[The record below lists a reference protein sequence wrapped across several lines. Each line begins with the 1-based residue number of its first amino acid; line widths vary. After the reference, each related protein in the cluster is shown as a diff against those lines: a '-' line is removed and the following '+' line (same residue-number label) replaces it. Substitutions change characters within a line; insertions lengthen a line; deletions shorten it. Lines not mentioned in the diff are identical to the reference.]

1 MSNLGGGTQGSRPGA
16 GFANSTFCADDAM
29 KRKILRK
36 SFGKSSFTRS
46 DQKVIRS
53 FAGPFRASMNQGD
66 FLNRVGQTCG
76 GCNQVNDVNSNI
88 LRPKMIDGIRNNDC
102 NTVTSGVTPKDI
114 PLYYGNH
121 KYVCDS
127 SLYTRFKNL
136 SSTNQNYNDSSFGG
150 NSHNGIYTF
159 LMRVRRN

>member
-1 MSNLGGGTQGSRPGA
+1 MSNLGGGVQGSRPGA
-16 GFANSTFCADDAM
+16 GFANTTFCADDAM

-66 FLNRVGQTCG
+66 FLNRVGQSCG
-76 GCNQVNDVNSNI
+76 GSNQSQSDSVNH
-88 LRPKMIDGIRNNDC
+88 KDC
-102 NTVTSGVTPKDI
+102 GTVTMGITTAEM
-114 PLYYGNH
+114 PLYYGNRV
-121 KYVCDS
+121 YVSDS

-136 SSTNQNYNDSSFGG
+136 DSTLKTYNDSSFGG
-150 NSHNGIYTF
+150 DTSTGSYSF
-159 LMRVRRN
+159 LRRVRA